1 MEMKA
6 IMKVEAGPGIA
17 LRRVPVPEPGLE
29 EVLARLSQLEGSE
42 CSK

>member
-1 MEMKA
+1 MVNQMARRWTRTKA

-29 EVLARLSQLEGSE
+29 EVLAG
-42 CSK
+42 C